1 MQQKSKPTVLH
12 VGSLI
17 ELCAERYRPHFSVH
31 EIAPDPPPDTP
42 LAAEAEALIAAAPI
56 SAALIAALPN
66 LRLIAAYGVGV
77 DKIDLAAARA
87 RGIAVTN
94 SPGPTDGCV
103 ADMAWA
109 LLLAAARGVVAGDGF
124 VRAGRWR
131 DGLFPLMPRLHH
143 RRMGILG
150 LGRIGREIARR
161 AAGFDMPISYHNRH
175 PVPDALYAYRDS
187 VHALAD
193 EVEVLMVAC
202 PGGEGTRNLV
212 DAAVLRALGPRGILV
227 NIARGSIV
235 DEDALVAALE
245 TRTIAAAGLDVF
257 AHEPEVPARLIALD
271 TVVLAPHRA
280 GGTIETWQECADMV
294 VANLRAFYAGE
305 PLPTPVDPTS
315 IVIPAKAGTQS

>member
-1 MQQKSKPTVLH
+1 MQANSKPLVLH
-12 VGSLI
+12 VGPLI
-17 ELCAERYRPHFSVH
+17 ELCAERYFPHFSLV
-31 EIAPDPPPDTP
+31 EIAPDAAPDAR
-42 LAAEAEALIAAAPI
+42 LAAEVQALIAVAPI
-56 SAALIAALPN
+56 SGALIEALPK

-109 LLLAAARGVVAGDGF
+109 LLLAAARGVVAGDRF
-124 VRAGRWR
+124 VRGGKWR
-131 DGLFPLMPRLHH
+131 EGSFPLMPRLHH

-161 AAGFDMPISYHNRH
+161 ATGFGMPISYHNRR
-175 PVPDALYAYRDS
+175 PVPEIPYPYRETAQ
-187 VHALAD
+187 ALAE
-193 EVEVLMVAC
+193 EVEVLMIAC

-235 DEDALVAALE
+235 DEAALIDALE
-245 TRTIAAAGLDVF
+245 NGTIAAAGLDVF
-257 AHEPEVPARLIALD
+257 AHEPEVPARLLALD
-271 TVVLAPHRA
+271 NVALTPHRA

-305 PLPTPVDPTS
+305 PLPTPVPL
-315 IVIPAKAGTQS
+315 

>member
-1 MQQKSKPTVLH
+1 MQEKSKPTVLH

-17 ELCAERYRPHFSVH
+17 GLCAERYRPHFSLF
-31 EIAPDPPPDTP
+31 EIAPDAVPDAR
-42 LAAEAEALIAAAPI
+42 LAMEVQALIAAAPI
-56 SAALIAALPN
+56 PTALIAALPK

-109 LLLAAARGVVAGDGF
+109 LLLAAARGVVAGDRF
-124 VRAGRWR
+124 VRAGAWHA
-131 DGLFPLMPRLHH
+131 GLFPLMPRLHH

-161 AAGFDMPISYHNRH
+161 AVGFDMQVSYHNRR
-175 PVPDALYAYRDS
+175 PAPGVPYVYRDS
-187 VHALAD
+187 VYALAED
-193 EVEVLMVAC
+193 ADVLMVAC
-202 PGGEGTRNLV
+202 PGGEATRNLV
-212 DAAVLRALGPRGILV
+212 DAGVLRALAPRGILV

-235 DEDALVAALE
+235 DEDALIAALE
-245 TRTIAAAGLDVF
+245 TGGIAAAGLDVF
-257 AHEPEVPARLIALD
+257 AHEPEVPARLAALD
-271 TVVLAPHRA
+271 NVVLTPHRA

-294 VANLRAFYAGE
+294 IANLRAFYAGE
-305 PLPTPVDPTS
+305 RLPTPV
-315 IVIPAKAGTQS
+315 AF